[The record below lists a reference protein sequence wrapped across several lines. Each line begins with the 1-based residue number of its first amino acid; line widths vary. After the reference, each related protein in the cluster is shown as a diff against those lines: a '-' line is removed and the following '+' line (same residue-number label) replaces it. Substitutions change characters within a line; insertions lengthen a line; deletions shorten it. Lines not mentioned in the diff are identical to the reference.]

1 MLFQANDRDRPPTPT
16 HNQQQNPKP
25 QAMLGAVPLLV
36 LVAAALL
43 LSTTPTTSAF
53 KLPLRMVGDS
63 RPGQQVRAGG
73 RMAWFG
79 SVDRFERAELCRAV
93 KNVCV

>member
-1 MLFQANDRDRPPTPT
+1 MLFQANDRPPTPT
-16 HNQQQNPKP
+16 HNPKP

-43 LSTTPTTSAF
+43 LSTPPITSAF

-63 RPGQQVRAGG
+63 RPGQQVCAGG
-73 RMAWFG
+73 WGAKWRG
-79 SVDRFERAELCRAV
+79 SVRSGRSID
-93 KNVCV
+93 